1 MGKNVS
7 HNYFNMFVELVD
19 YSCQAAIN
27 LHATLNDYD
36 PNALVDTMALLHD
49 IEHKADIRK
58 HELLNLLVTE
68 FIPPIEREDIIAIAN
83 ELDDVTDTIEDV
95 LLRIYMFNIRSIK
108 PDALKFSTL
117 IVKCCE
123 ALKRTMEEF
132 HNFKKSQLIHNYI
145 VEVNRLEEDA
155 DKLYIQSVHSI
166 FIDKELSP
174 IEVFSWQEA
183 YNTMEKCCDT
193 CEHVST
199 LIESVIMKNS

>member
-36 PNALVDTMALLHD
+36 PNALVETMALLHD
-49 IEHKADIRK
+49 IEHSADIRK
-58 HELLNLLVTE
+58 HELLNLLAAE

-83 ELDDVTDTIEDV
+83 EIDDVTDTIEDV
-95 LLRIYMFNIRSIK
+95 LLRIYMFNIREIK

-117 IVKCCE
+117 IVGCCE

-132 HNFKKSQLIHNYI
+132 HNFKKSKQIHNYI

-155 DKLYIQSVHSI
+155 DKLYIQAVHSI
-166 FIDKELSP
+166 FINKELDP
-174 IEVFSWQEA
+174 VEVFSWQET

>member
-1 MGKNVS
+1 MAKNGA

-27 LHATLNDYD
+27 LHATLNEFD
-36 PNALVDTMALLHD
+36 PSAVLDTMALLHE

-58 HELLNLLVTE
+58 HELLNMLAGE

-83 ELDDVTDTIEDV
+83 EIDDVTDTIEDV
-95 LLRIYMFNIRSIK
+95 LLRVYMFNIQSIK

-117 IVKCCE
+117 IVNCCE
-123 ALKRTMEEF
+123 ALKSTMEEF
-132 HNFKKSQLIHNYI
+132 HNFKKSELIHNYI

-155 DKLYIQSVHSI
+155 DKLYVQSVHSI
-166 FIDKELSP
+166 FVDKEMSSVE
-174 IEVFSWQEA
+174 IFSWNET
-183 YNTMEKCCDT
+183 YNIMEKCCDT